1 MQEQQTAPPEPAKR
15 ISFTDKIA
23 GVFASPGELFE
34 QIRLAPP
41 AASNWVVPTLIL
53 IILTIASMVLVLND
67 PVLFDQMMAPQ
78 REALAKAVQEGR
90 ITQQAADQ
98 QEQLVGSGSPVIL
111 ISLLITIPLTVF
123 AVLFLFSFIFWLIG
137 KLVMKSTAP
146 FMKVVEVYGL
156 TFYIGALGIL
166 VTAALR
172 YALGSF
178 HASPSLA
185 LLVLP
190 FDVTNKLHLALSVV
204 NIFTIW
210 GLVVTS
216 IGLAKVFQRDLPK
229 VLVLI
234 FAVWILLSV
243 VMIFLGIP
251 MG

>member
-1 MQEQQTAPPEPAKR
+1 MQEQQTAPPEPAKKL
-15 ISFTDKIA
+15 SFTDKIA
-23 GVFASPGELFE
+23 GIFATPADLYE
-34 QIRLAPP
+34 QLRLTPP
-41 AASNWVVPTLIL
+41 AASNWVIPTLIL
-53 IILTIASMVLVLND
+53 IVLSIASIFLVMND
-67 PVLFDQMMAPQ
+67 PVLMDQMMAPQ

-90 ITQQAADQ
+90 ITQDAADRQ
-98 QEQLVGSGSPVIL
+98 AEMMGSGSPFIL
-111 ISLLITIPLTVF
+111 IGLLVGTPITVF
-123 AVLFLFSFIFWLIG
+123 VMLFLFAFLFWLIG
-137 KLVMKSTAP
+137 KFVMKSTAP
-146 FMKVVEVYGL
+146 FMKIVEVYGL

-190 FDVTNKLHLALSVV
+190 FDVHNKLHIALSLLNV
-204 NIFTIW
+204 FTIW

-216 IGLAKVFQRDLPK
+216 IGLAKVFQRDFPK

-243 VMIFLGIP
+243 ALIFLGVP
-251 MG
+251 VG